1 MKNDRFWWVGG
12 FLAGLLVGL
21 GLSLV
26 YTWVLDPPPLTMTT
40 PAALNP
46 HDREVYTVLVAAAYA
61 ADRSL
66 DQAQKRLARLEDPDM
81 EDTIVHLAERHI
93 SEGQDV
99 RDVRALAR
107 LANGLGRTSA
117 AVRPFIAT
125 PSPTST
131 PSPTVTPR
139 PPTPTPTRPPTV
151 TATSSPTNTPR
162 RRTPTA
168 TAATPIVEPTTTP
181 RPDVFRVV
189 QSTALCDSKAEGLL
203 RVYVR
208 DGAGEPVSGVEVLV
222 DWPGGEDR
230 FFTGFK
236 TDIDT
241 GYADFEMR
249 ADEVYRVELVSVAS
263 EVAEDIGG
271 DAEALCS
278 DLPADAQLSWQVV
291 FQLP

>member
-1 MKNDRFWWVGG
+1 MKNDRFWWMGG

-21 GLSLV
+21 GLSLA
-26 YTWVLDPPPLTMTT
+26 YTWVFDPPPLTMTT
-40 PAALNP
+40 QAALNP

-61 ADRSL
+61 ADGNL
-66 DQAQKRLARLEDPDM
+66 DQAKKRLARLEDPDI
-81 EDTIVHLAERHI
+81 ENTIVHLAERHI
-93 SEGQDV
+93 REGRDV

-107 LANGLGRTSA
+107 LANNLGRTSA

-131 PSPTVTPR
+131 PSPTATSR
-139 PPTPTPTRPPTV
+139 PPTRTPTV
-151 TATSSPTNTPR
+151 TATSSPTSTPR

-168 TAATPIVEPTTTP
+168 TATPIVEPTATP
-181 RPDVFRVV
+181 RPDVFHVV

-203 RVYVR
+203 RIYVR
-208 DGAGEPVSGVEVLV
+208 DGAGEPMSGVEVLV

-249 ADEVYRVELVSVAS
+249 ADEVYRAKLVSVAS

-271 DAEALCS
+271 DAQALCPEM
-278 DLPADAQLSWQVV
+278 PADAQLSWQVV

>member
-1 MKNDRFWWVGG
+1 M
-12 FLAGLLVGL
+12 
-21 GLSLV
+21 
-26 YTWVLDPPPLTMTT
+26 
-40 PAALNP
+40 
-46 HDREVYTVLVAAAYA
+46 
-61 ADRSL
+61 
-66 DQAQKRLARLEDPDM
+66 
-81 EDTIVHLAERHI
+81 
-93 SEGQDV
+93 
-99 RDVRALAR
+99 
-107 LANGLGRTSA
+107 
-117 AVRPFIAT
+117 
-125 PSPTST
+125 
-131 PSPTVTPR
+131 
-139 PPTPTPTRPPTV
+139 
-151 TATSSPTNTPR
+151 
-162 RRTPTA
+162 
-168 TAATPIVEPTTTP
+168 
-181 RPDVFRVV
+181 V

>member
-131 PSPTVTPR
+131 SSPIAT
-139 PPTPTPTRPPTV
+139 TRPPT
-151 TATSSPTNTPR
+151 
-162 RRTPTA
+162 RTPTVAA
-168 TAATPIVEPTTTP
+168 TISPTSTPRLRTPAATATPIVEPTATP
-181 RPDVFRVV
+181 RLDVFRVV

-222 DWPGGEDR
+222 DWPGGEDH

-236 TDIDT
+236 TDIDS

-263 EVAEDIGG
+263 EMAEDIGG
-271 DAEALCS
+271 DAEALCP

>member
-46 HDREVYTVLVAAAYA
+46 HDREVYTVLVAAAHA
-61 ADRSL
+61 ADRNL
-66 DQAQKRLARLEDPDM
+66 DQAEKRLAKLEDPDI
-81 EDTIVHLAERHI
+81 ENTIVNLAERHI
-93 SEGQDV
+93 TEG
-99 RDVRALAR
+99 RDVRNVQALAR

-131 PSPTVTPR
+131 RSPTATPTR
-139 PPTPTPTRPPTV
+139 PTPTRMPTV
-151 TATSSPTNTPR
+151 TATSSPTSTLR

-168 TAATPIVEPTTTP
+168 AATPINEPTSTP

-189 QSTALCDSKAEGLL
+189 QSTVLCDSKAEGLL

-208 DGAGEPVSGVEVLV
+208 NGAGKPVSGVEVLV

-236 TDIDT
+236 IDIDT

-271 DAEALCS
+271 DAEALCPG
-278 DLPADAQLSWQVV
+278 LPADAHLSWQVV

>member
-26 YTWVLDPPPLTMTT
+26 YTWMLDPPPLTMTT

-61 ADRSL
+61 ADRNL
-66 DQAQKRLARLEDPDM
+66 DQAEKRLAKLEDPDI
-81 EDTIVHLAERHI
+81 ENTIVHLAERHI

-131 PSPTVTPR
+131 PSPTATPTR
-139 PPTPTPTRPPTV
+139 LTPTPPRTPTV
-151 TATSSPTNTPR
+151 TATSSPTSTPR
-162 RRTPTA
+162 RRTATA
-168 TAATPIVEPTTTP
+168 TATPIVEPTATP

-271 DAEALCS
+271 DVEALCP

>member
-1 MKNDRFWWVGG
+1 MKNDRFWWMGG

-21 GLSLV
+21 GLSLA

-61 ADRSL
+61 ADGNL
-66 DQAQKRLARLEDPDM
+66 DQAEKRLARLEDPDI
-81 EDTIVHLAERHI
+81 ENVIVHLAERHI
-93 SEGQDV
+93 REGRDV

-131 PSPTVTPR
+131 PSPTATPR
-139 PPTPTPTRPPTV
+139 PPTPTRTATV
-151 TATSSPTNTPR
+151 TATSSPTSTPR
-162 RRTPTA
+162 RRRPTA
-168 TAATPIVEPTTTP
+168 TATAIAEPSATP
-181 RPDVFRVV
+181 RLDVFRVV

-236 TDIDT
+236 TDIDA
-241 GYADFEMR
+241 GYADFGMR

-271 DAEALCS
+271 NAEALCP